1 MNEINRPS
9 ILERLDA
16 GEIIVGDGGNT
27 HALEKRGYV
36 KAGPWTPE
44 CTVEHPEAVRQLHR
58 EFVRAGADVIQA
70 FTFSYDDHLGV
81 EHIKYGVTQ
90 VNQAACDIAKDVA
103 KEGGAFVAG
112 CICQTSSLYSSG
124 AGKEAVMKKFREQ
137 IESFLENDVDLLI
150 AEFFSF
156 VEEAQWVVEV
166 MKSTGK
172 PTAITMCIGPSGDQS
187 KVSPGDCAVRLAE
200 AGADILGVNCRFGP
214 HEALQTIRL
223 MKDALDKAK
232 LKVHLMC
239 QPVCY
244 HTPDAGPTGWVNLPE
259 APLALEPRTLTR
271 WDVHKYARQAY
282 DLGVRYIGGCCGFEP
297 YHVRAIAEEL
307 APERGRLPA
316 GSEKHSPWGEA
327 MKHHGTAEIQAR
339 STRTYWEN
347 LKPASGRPFCP
358 TLSGNINPGPLQ

>member
-1 MNEINRPS
+1 M
-9 ILERLDA
+9 
-16 GEIIVGDGGNT
+16 
-27 HALEKRGYV
+27 Y
-36 KAGPWTPE
+36 
-44 CTVEHPEAVRQLHR
+44 
-58 EFVRAGADVIQA
+58 
-70 FTFSYDDHLGV
+70 
-81 EHIKYGVTQ
+81 
-90 VNQAACDIAKDVA
+90 
-103 KEGGAFVAG
+103 
-112 CICQTSSLYSSG
+112 
-124 AGKEAVMKKFREQ
+124 
-137 IESFLENDVDLLI
+137 LL
-150 AEFFSF
+150 
-156 VEEAQWVVEV
+156 
-166 MKSTGK
+166 STK
-172 PTAITMCIGPSGDQS
+172 
-187 KVSPGDCAVRLAE
+187 
-200 AGADILGVNCRFGP
+200 GADILGVNCRFGP

-259 APLALEPRTLTR
+259 TPLALEPRTLTR

-327 MKHHGTAEIQAR
+327 LKHHGTAEIQPR

-358 TLSGNINPGPLQ
+358 TLSGNTSGTIAVKDN